1 MTGSALLKHAD
12 VSKPLGEE
20 SHSDESVVINNEK
33 RLSPIHLQRLRT
45 MTDMQPTWIHLP
57 PSV

>member
-45 MTDMQPTWIHLP
+45 MTDMQPT
-57 PSV
+57 